1 MFYGQPVRRSAA
13 AALGILMLAC
23 AALSAQAPAPPA
35 QQTAQ
40 QQQLPVF
47 RAGTTLVE
55 VDAIVKDRSGRFV
68 ADLGPADFEVL
79 EDGKPQPIE
88 RFYMVRGTD
97 VTPVPGSAAPVAAAS
112 APDQAALPR
121 VQRVFVLVFDLE
133 HVSAGGVDRARKA
146 ALGFLEANFRTGDV
160 GGIVSAGSMV
170 NGRLTSDVKELASAV
185 GGVKPTGEDRSLQ
198 LETREWPRILN
209 TLEAYQVDRGDREA
223 LSRAM
228 TRACADDPDACKRIS
243 IDQAVLEKA
252 RRVLNEAR
260 AGSLRSMRTLAAL
273 SNGLAR
279 VPGRKTVVL
288 LSDGFF
294 AEGEWG
300 FLKQVTDLAAR
311 SSTRFYALDTRGL
324 NRGSASSE
332 ILDAGPRAAVNP
344 AGDVPA
350 QDFVADAPNGLAVD
364 TGGLAIR
371 NENDFGRA
379 LNEIADDTS
388 NYYVLAFRPATLD
401 GKFRPI
407 SVRVK
412 REGMS
417 VRARKGY
424 VAEARPPAPV
434 AVAPTPAPLEA
445 RPVPAPL
452 VVEAPGS
459 VPSVRL
465 RSDVSDQVKALEG
478 EGRQPTDAFPAD
490 LARRA
495 RAGLD
500 AYQRGDVTAAKEG
513 LTPAA
518 EHPHAPP
525 SVRYVL
531 GWSQYALGDH
541 AAAVEQWETVRS
553 STPAF
558 EPVYLDLAD
567 GYVQQREYGR
577 AVAVLREAVKRWP
590 QDVEVYNALGVVQAV
605 RGAADDAIATFEQ
618 AVAVSPGDETANYN
632 LAKTLELRFVRRQRE
647 RGTSSSLNA
656 ASVAMDG
663 ERALEHYRRVASLKG
678 PLAERA
684 EEGIARLT
692 KRTP

>member
-1 MFYGQPVRRSAA
+1 MFYGQPVPSSAVA
-13 AALGILMLAC
+13 SIGILVLAFT
-23 AALSAQAPAPPA
+23 ALSAQAPPPPA
-35 QQTAQ
+35 QPGQ
-40 QQQLPVF
+40 QQQPPVF
-47 RAGTTLVE
+47 RAATTLVE

-68 ADLGPADFEVL
+68 ADLESADFEIL
-79 EDGKPQPIE
+79 EDGKPQAIE
-88 RFYMVRGTD
+88 GFYLVRGTD
-97 VTPVPGSAAPVAAAS
+97 VTPVPGSAAAPVAAAPAS
-112 APDQAALPR
+112 APDALPR

-133 HVSAGGVDRARKA
+133 HVSAGGVDRAKKA
-146 ALGFLEANFRTGDV
+146 ALGFLDANFRPGDV

-170 NGRLTSDVKELASAV
+170 NGRLTSNVKELAAAV
-185 GGVKPTGEDRSLQ
+185 GGVKPTGDDRSLQ
-198 LETREWPRILN
+198 LEMREWPRILD
-209 TLEAYQVDRGDREA
+209 TLEAYLIDRGHGEA
-223 LSRAM
+223 LGRAVA
-228 TRACADDPDACKRIS
+228 RACADDSSLCRNA
-243 IDQAVLEKA
+243 DQVVSQKA
-252 RRVLNEAR
+252 RKIIAEAR
-260 AGSLRSMRTLAAL
+260 AGSMRSMRTLAAL

-279 VPGRKTVVL
+279 IPGRKTVVL

-294 AEGEWG
+294 AEEEWG
-300 FLKQVTDLAAR
+300 FLRQVTDLAAR

-324 NRGSASSE
+324 NRGSASSA

-344 AGDVPA
+344 DAEIPTHDV
-350 QDFVADAPNGLAVD
+350 VADAPNGLAMD
-364 TGGLAIR
+364 TGGLSIR
-371 NENDFGRA
+371 NENDLGRA
-379 LNEIADDTS
+379 LNTIADDTS

-412 REGMS
+412 REGVS

-424 VAEARPPAPV
+424 VAEGRAPAPV
-434 AVAPTPAPLEA
+434 AVAATPAPLEA

-465 RSDVSDQVKALEG
+465 RSDVGDQVKVLEG
-478 EGRQPTDAFPAD
+478 AGRPPLDAYPAD

-500 AYQRGDVTAAKEG
+500 AYQRGDVKAAREQ
-513 LTPAA
+513 LSPAS
-518 EHPHAPP
+518 EHPQAPP

-531 GWSQYALGDH
+531 GWSRYALGDY
-541 AAAVEQWETVRS
+541 AGAVEQWEAVRS
-553 STPAF
+553 STPGF
-558 EPVYLDLAD
+558 EPVYHDLAD

-577 AVAVLREAVKRWP
+577 AVSVLREAVKGWP
-590 QDVEVYNALGVVQAV
+590 GDVEVYNALGVVQAA

-618 AVAVSPGDETANYN
+618 AVAVAPADETANYN

-663 ERALEHYRRVASLKG
+663 ERALEHYRRTASLKG